1 MLNVVM
7 VDAGNASE
15 GTVTN
20 GGMTYTLDRQGD
32 NTDATGTLDRTLLDG
47 INLGQTTMMSAIA
60 DGVVAVGGAA
70 QKVEDSVGLLDTFE
84 VWLNI
89 VTP

>member
-1 MLNVVM
+1 M